1 MLEVM
6 YVLVYS
12 SDVVYGEKS
21 NVVVFADVD
30 GEYAVV
36 IGDGRFIVD
45 VVSGV
50 GNVEIAL
57 DAGSY
62 DIIVEYVNDN
72 YVNNV
77 TSVPFTVS
85 KANVTLSVE
94 IFDKV
99 YGANVTGNVFA
110 SVEVSLV
117 LLLVIMRFL
126 SLLRMVLEVS
136 MSDS

>member
-1 MLEVM
+1 M
-6 YVLVYS
+6 
-12 SDVVYGEKS
+12 
-21 NVVVFADVD
+21 
-30 GEYAVV
+30 
-36 IGDGRFIVD
+36 
-45 VVSGV
+45 

-62 DIIVEYVNDN
+62 DIIVEYVDDN

-85 KANVTLSVE
+85 KADVAVSVE

-110 SVEVSLV
+110 SVDGEFSIVIGNYEVPTILV
-117 LLLVIMRFL
+117 KDGIGSFDVGFL
-126 SLLRMVLEVS
+126 NVGNYTAFML
-136 MSDS
+136 